1 MSVFYLL
8 IGSNIFLKVVLF
20 ISLIGNPHLFA
31 NFMYI
36 FKLYGKMITKQLK
49 SNKQFLT
56 NTDNS
61 SLDFK
66 ISGCKDSIFF

>member
-1 MSVFYLL
+1 
-8 IGSNIFLKVVLF
+8 
-20 ISLIGNPHLFA
+20 
-31 NFMYI
+31 
-36 FKLYGKMITKQLK
+36 MITKQLK

-66 ISGCKDSIFF
+66 ISGCKDSIFFLTVSKLSVTVSPILINRNQACLSLVVPFG